1 MSKDVLMKKADIG
14 AGVGLLLFSIAVFL
28 KAFEYRQAVIYVY
41 GPNFF
46 PQLLALLL
54 GICAIALIVKALQGK
69 ALQQNDRIDAQ
80 GFLRMVLSIG
90 ICIGYLLLMQVIGF
104 ALATMVFL
112 FVLMTFLE
120 QQGMIKRIGSSVVV
134 ALIVWAIFRYFL
146 VIPIP
151 TGMLSFTF

>member
-14 AGVGLLLFSIAVFL
+14 VGIGLFLLSIAVFW
-28 KAFEYRQAVIYVY
+28 KAFEYRQAAIYVY

-46 PQLLALLL
+46 PQLLAVLL
-54 GICAIALIVKALQGK
+54 GVCAIVLIVRAVQGK
-69 ALQQNDRIDAQ
+69 ALRQKDRIDAQ
-80 GFLRMVLSIG
+80 GFLRMVLAIG

-112 FVLMTFLE
+112 FALMTFLE
-120 QQGMIKRIGSSVVV
+120 QQGMLKRIGSSVVV

>member
-1 MSKDVLMKKADIG
+1 MKKADIG
-14 AGVGLLLFSIAVFL
+14 AGIVLLLLSIAVFW

-54 GICAIALIVKALQGK
+54 GVCSISLIVRAFQGK
-69 ALQQNDRIDAQ
+69 SLRQADHIDRQ
-80 GFLRMVLSIG
+80 GFVRMVLAIA
-90 ICIGYLLLMQVIGF
+90 ICIGYLLLMQVLGF

-112 FVLMTFLE
+112 FVLMTFLQ
-120 QQGMIKRIGSSVVV
+120 QQGLLKRIVSSILV
-134 ALIVWAIFRYFL
+134 ALVVWAIFRYFL

-151 TGMLSFTF
+151 TGMFSFTF

>member
-1 MSKDVLMKKADIG
+1 MSKEVFMKKADIG
-14 AGVGLLLFSIAVFL
+14 AGVGLLLLSIAVFW
-28 KAFEYRQAVIYVY
+28 KAFEYRQAAIYIY

-54 GICAIALIVKALQGK
+54 GICAIALIVRALQGK
-69 ALQQNDRIDAQ
+69 ALRQNERIDAQ
-80 GFLRMVLSIG
+80 GFLRMVLAIG

-112 FVLMTFLE
+112 FALMTFLQ
-120 QQGMIKRIGSSVVV
+120 QQGMLKRIGNSVGV

-151 TGMLSFTF
+151 TGMLPFTF

>member
-1 MSKDVLMKKADIG
+1 MPKKISMKKADIG
-14 AGVGLLLFSIAVFL
+14 TGVGLLLLSLAIFW

-46 PQLLALLL
+46 PQLLAILL
-54 GICAIALIVKALQGK
+54 GICAITLIVRAFQGK
-69 ALQQNDRIDAQ
+69 ALQQEDRIDAQ
-80 GFLRMVLSIG
+80 GFLRMVLAIG
-90 ICIGYLLLMQVIGF
+90 ICIGYLLLMQVLGF
-104 ALATMVFL
+104 ALSTMVFL
-112 FVLMTFLE
+112 FVLMTFLQ
-120 QQGMIKRIGSSVVV
+120 QQGMLKRLVSSVVV